1 MRTTPSPRLIGFKNS
16 GTTPDFGVA
25 VRALSFSMH
34 IYTVND
40 NERPVSIAYFYTSK
54 NFFHS
59 PEIKIRHSYYQF
71 KPISTPLVLFTMST
85 IFCFFGPIRFLL

>member
-71 KPISTPLVLFTMST
+71 KPIFNTARFIHNVHYLLFLWSN
-85 IFCFFGPIRFLL
+85 